1 MSIPSSGEVL
11 FFCYGVKMGYRN
23 ALFFCPY
30 LCTRNPDGT
39 PHGLPE
45 GCECFLFKLIIKIMT
60 NEIKIFE
67 NPEFGRIR
75 TVSDERGE
83 PWFCL
88 ADVCKVLG
96 LKQNGVVMRL
106 EKGVISTEP
115 LSTIGGTQMANF
127 VNEDGLY
134 DVVLD
139 SRKPSARAFRK
150 WVTSE
155 VLPQIRRTGGYV
167 PLEEQDDEKT
177 ILAKAVRILNRTLEQ
192 KDVLLRRK
200 EELIEEQRP
209 KVEFADALTTGD
221 GCILISEM
229 AKLLTRNGF
238 VTGRTRLYRWMRE
251 HGYIFKRSTEPI
263 QMWVERGIFAQ
274 SVTVIKT
281 NHGSEERVTT
291 KVTGKG
297 QEYFLRLLCNQ

>member
-1 MSIPSSGEVL
+1 
-11 FFCYGVKMGYRN
+11 MGYRN

-39 PHGLPE
+39 PHGTPE

-60 NEIKIFE
+60 NEMKIFE
-67 NPEFGRIR
+67 SPEFGRIR

-115 LSTIGGTQMANF
+115 LSTRGGTQMANF
-127 VNEDGLY
+127 VSEDGLY
-134 DVVLD
+134 DVILD

-200 EELIEEQRP
+200 EELLEEQRP

-221 GCILISEM
+221 GCILISEL

-281 NHGSEERVTT
+281 NHGTEERVTT

>member
-1 MSIPSSGEVL
+1 
-11 FFCYGVKMGYRN
+11 MGYRN

-45 GCECFLFKLIIKIMT
+45 GCECFLFKLIIKIMRY
-60 NEIKIFE
+60 EMKIFE
-67 NPEFGRIR
+67 SPEFGRIR

-115 LSTIGGTQMANF
+115 LSTRGGTQMANF
-127 VNEDGLY
+127 VSEDGLY
-134 DVVLD
+134 DVILD

-200 EELIEEQRP
+200 EELLEEQRP
-209 KVEFADALTTGD
+209 KVEFADALTAGD
-221 GCILISEM
+221 GCILISEL

-281 NHGSEERVTT
+281 NHGTEERVTT

>member
-1 MSIPSSGEVL
+1 
-11 FFCYGVKMGYRN
+11 MGYRN

-45 GCECFLFKLIIKIMT
+45 GCECFLLKLIIKIMRY
-60 NEIKIFE
+60 EIKIFE
-67 NPEFGRIR
+67 SPEFGRIR

-115 LSTIGGTQMANF
+115 LSTRGGTQMANF
-127 VNEDGLY
+127 VSEDGLY
-134 DVVLD
+134 DVILD

-167 PLEEQDDEKT
+167 PLSAEDDEKT

-200 EELIEEQRP
+200 EELLEEQRP
-209 KVEFADALTTGD
+209 KVEFADALTAGD
-221 GCILISEM
+221 GCILMSEM

>member
-1 MSIPSSGEVL
+1 
-11 FFCYGVKMGYRN
+11 MGYRY

-39 PHGLPE
+39 LNGTPE

-67 NPEFGRIR
+67 SPEFGRIR

-115 LSTIGGTQMANF
+115 LSTRGGTQMANF
-127 VNEDGLY
+127 VSEDGLY
-134 DVVLD
+134 DVILD

-155 VLPQIRRTGGYV
+155 VLPQIRRTGGYI

-209 KVEFADALTTGD
+209 KVEFADALTAGD
-221 GCILISEM
+221 GCILISEL

>member
-1 MSIPSSGEVL
+1 
-11 FFCYGVKMGYRN
+11 MGYRY

-45 GCECFLFKLIIKIMT
+45 GCECFLFKLIIKNMT

-67 NPEFGRIR
+67 SPEFGRIR

-115 LSTIGGTQMANF
+115 LSTRGGTQMANF
-127 VNEDGLY
+127 VSEDGLY
-134 DVVLD
+134 DVILD

-167 PLEEQDDEKT
+167 PLSAEDDEKT

-209 KVEFADALTTGD
+209 KVEFADALTAGD
-221 GCILISEM
+221 GCILMSEM

>member
-1 MSIPSSGEVL
+1 
-11 FFCYGVKMGYRN
+11 MGYRN

-39 PHGLPE
+39 PHGTPE
-45 GCECFLFKLIIKIMT
+45 GCECFLFKLIIMIMR

-67 NPEFGRIR
+67 SPEFGRIR

-115 LSTIGGTQMANF
+115 LSTRGGTQMANF
-127 VNEDGLY
+127 VSEDGLY
-134 DVVLD
+134 DVILD

-221 GCILISEM
+221 GCILMSEM

>member
-1 MSIPSSGEVL
+1 
-11 FFCYGVKMGYRN
+11 MGYRN

-60 NEIKIFE
+60 NEMKIFE
-67 NPEFGRIR
+67 SPEFGRIR

-115 LSTIGGTQMANF
+115 LSTRGGTQMANF
-127 VNEDGLY
+127 VSEDGLY
-134 DVVLD
+134 DVILD

-200 EELIEEQRP
+200 EELLEEQRP
-209 KVEFADALTTGD
+209 KVEFADALTAGD
-221 GCILISEM
+221 GCILMSEM
-229 AKLLTRNGF
+229 AKLLTRNGYP
-238 VTGRTRLYRWMRE
+238 TGRTRLYRWMRE

>member
-1 MSIPSSGEVL
+1 
-11 FFCYGVKMGYRN
+11 MGYRN

-39 PHGLPE
+39 PHGTPE

-67 NPEFGRIR
+67 SPEFGRIR

-115 LSTIGGTQMANF
+115 LSTRGGTQMANF
-127 VNEDGLY
+127 VSEDGLY
-134 DVVLD
+134 DVILD

-155 VLPQIRRTGGYV
+155 VLQQIRRTGGYV
-167 PLEEQDDEKT
+167 PLSAEDDEKT

-221 GCILISEM
+221 GCILMSEM

>member
-1 MSIPSSGEVL
+1 
-11 FFCYGVKMGYRN
+11 MGYRY

-30 LCTRNPDGT
+30 LCNRNPDGT
-39 PHGLPE
+39 PHGTPE
-45 GCECFLFKLIIKIMT
+45 GCECFLFKLIIMIMR

-67 NPEFGRIR
+67 SPEFGRIR

-115 LSTIGGTQMANF
+115 LSTRGGTQMANF
-127 VNEDGLY
+127 VSEDGLY
-134 DVVLD
+134 DVILD

-200 EELIEEQRP
+200 EELLEEQRP
-209 KVEFADALTTGD
+209 KVEFADALTAGD

>member
-1 MSIPSSGEVL
+1 
-11 FFCYGVKMGYRN
+11 MGYRN

-39 PHGLPE
+39 PHGTPE

-67 NPEFGRIR
+67 SPEFGRIR

-115 LSTIGGTQMANF
+115 LSTRGGTQMANF
-127 VNEDGLY
+127 VSEDGLY
-134 DVVLD
+134 DVILD

-200 EELIEEQRP
+200 EELLEEQRP
-209 KVEFADALTTGD
+209 KVEFADALTAGD
-221 GCILISEM
+221 GCILISEL

>member
-1 MSIPSSGEVL
+1 
-11 FFCYGVKMGYRN
+11 MGYRN

-39 PHGLPE
+39 PHGTPE

-67 NPEFGRIR
+67 SPEFGRIR

-115 LSTIGGTQMANF
+115 LSTRGGTQMANF
-127 VNEDGLY
+127 VSEDGLY
-134 DVVLD
+134 DVILD

-209 KVEFADALTTGD
+209 KVEFADALTAGD
-221 GCILISEM
+221 GCILISEL